1 MPSIV
6 VDSVNRKPTA
16 NPTGVA
22 TGLAVAGA
30 QFEVASIRPMN
41 PHERPFLGLQ
51 YTGSQIRAGGTL
63 RGLIAMTLQIRA
75 NVADDMIVGLPKS
88 ADEQWNI
95 IAKLPSTGEGAAHI
109 VNGRS
114 QPPPMSTA
122 LEMFRTLLVDRFE
135 LKTHVENRETT
146 VYAFTLARDK
156 PKLTPA
162 DDSERSGCVLDPN
175 APKPFTNITVMIAC
189 KNTEISD
196 LAQYLQQIATAYI
209 DHPIV
214 DATGLQGGWDFLVGW
229 TTKPRLQSPAPD
241 PNGPTG
247 PIVAATDPNG
257 ISLFDAVE
265 RELGLRLVKQKRS
278 IPVIVVDHVD
288 EKPVE

>member
-1 MPSIV
+1 M
-6 VDSVNRKPTA
+6 
-16 NPTGVA
+16 
-22 TGLAVAGA
+22 
-30 QFEVASIRPMN
+30 
-41 PHERPFLGLQ
+41 
-51 YTGSQIRAGGTL
+51 

-95 IAKLPSTGEGAAHI
+95 IAKLPSTGEGATHM

-146 VYAFTLARDK
+146 VYALTLTRNK

-241 PNGPTG
+241 PNGPAG

-257 ISLFDAVE
+257 VSLFDAVE
-265 RELGLRLVKQKRS
+265 RELGLKLVKQRRS

-288 EKPVE
+288 EKPIE